1 MATLR
6 TWWRTLGG
14 LMVVAFAMAF
24 VTGSAIDALAC
35 QGETNPSVGVAG
47 DLQHAVVA
55 METGSESDLAHGA
68 AEACAHGHCHH
79 LAGLGLGH
87 GQDANAPRPSE
98 PHGWAVASFYPDL
111 DPSGL
116 ERPPRA

>member
-24 VTGSAIDALAC
+24 VAGSAIDALAC
-35 QGETNPSVGVAG
+35 QGESSPSAPAAG
-47 DLQHAVVA
+47 ELLHVVA
-55 METGSESDLAHGA
+55 AGETGEDRDAMHGA

-79 LAGLGLGH
+79 LAGLGLASS
-87 GQDANAPRPSE
+87 QDANAPQPSE